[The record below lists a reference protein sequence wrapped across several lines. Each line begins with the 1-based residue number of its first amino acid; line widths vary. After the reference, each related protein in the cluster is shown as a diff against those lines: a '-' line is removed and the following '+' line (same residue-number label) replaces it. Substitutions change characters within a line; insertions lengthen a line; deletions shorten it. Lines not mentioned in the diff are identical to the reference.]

1 MYSLIELDKSFSSN
15 DFMKFVP
22 IIAPLEY
29 LHASLNDFLSEIPNP
44 IILGFFKDKLFIL
57 LKY

>member
-1 MYSLIELDKSFSSN
+1 MDLYKSFLSS
-15 DFMKFVP
+15 DFMKLVP